1 MKFLWPQALW
11 LLLAVPLL
19 PAAYIYALRRRTT
32 TAARFPGLATA
43 AGHHTGRIFRRVL
56 PPLLFL
62 IAIAT
67 MIVAIA
73 RPVAVVTLPSQQQ
86 AVVLAIDVS
95 SSMRATDVKPSRL
108 AAAQAAARKF
118 IDEQPRSTRI
128 GVVAFAASATAV
140 QHPTHDRDAARA
152 ALERL
157 TTQSGTALG
166 SGIVVALGSLFPGQ
180 GITVEAVQNAAA
192 ARKAPPREP
201 KPLEGGADAGKTAA
215 AGSQGS
221 AAIILLTDGQANTGI
236 PPLDAARAAAE
247 RNVRVFTIGTGTPAG
262 ETMTVDG
269 WRMRVRLDEDTL
281 KEIANAT
288 RGRYFHAGNEKDLE
302 QIYANLNTRFLMQKK
317 EMEITA
323 IFSGVAVLV
332 ATVSALLSFAWF
344 NRIV

>member
-1 MKFLWPQALW
+1 VKFLWPQALW
-11 LLLAVPLL
+11 LLLVVPLI
-19 PAAYIYALRRRTT
+19 PAAYIYALRRRTS

-43 AGHHTGRIFRRVL
+43 AAHDTRRIFRHL

-73 RPVAVVTLPSQQQ
+73 RPVAVVTLPSQHQ

-95 SSMRATDVKPSRL
+95 GSMRATDVKPSRL

-128 GVVAFAASATAV
+128 GVVAFAASASAV

-180 GITVEAVQNAAA
+180 GITVDAVQKAAA
-192 ARKAPPREP
+192 ERKAAPREP
-201 KPLEGGADAGKTAA
+201 KASDGAEDVDKKAA

-221 AAIILLTDGQANTGI
+221 AAIILLTDGQANTGV

-262 ETMTVDG
+262 ETLTVDG

-281 KEIANAT
+281 KEIANVT
-288 RGRYFHAGNEKDLE
+288 RGRYFHAGDEKDLE
-302 QIYANLNTRFLMQKK
+302 QVYTSINTRFLMQKK
-317 EMEITA
+317 ETEITA
-323 IFSGVAVLV
+323 ILSGVAVLV
-332 ATVSALLSFAWF
+332 AMASALLSLAWF

>member
-1 MKFLWPQALW
+1 VKFLWPEALW
-11 LLLAVPLL
+11 LLLAVPLVA
-19 PAAYIYALRRRTT
+19 AAYVYALRRRTT
-32 TAARFPGLATA
+32 AAARFPGLAAA
-43 AGHHTGRIFRRVL
+43 AGHPTPRFFRHA

-73 RPVAVVTLPSQQQ
+73 RPVAVVMLPSQHQ

-95 SSMRATDVKPSRL
+95 GSMRATDVKPNRL

-128 GVVAFAASATAV
+128 GVVAFAASASAV
-140 QHPTHDRDAARA
+140 QHPTHDRDAVRA
-152 ALERL
+152 ALDRL
-157 TTQSGTALG
+157 GTQPGTALG

-180 GITVEAVQNAAA
+180 GITVEAVQQAAA
-192 ARKAPPREP
+192 ERKDRPREP
-201 KPLEGGADAGKTAA
+201 KPLDGGEDVGKTTAA
-215 AGSQGS
+215 ESQGS
-221 AAIILLTDGQANTGI
+221 AAIIVLTDGQANTGV

-262 ETMTVDG
+262 ETLTVDG

-281 KEIANAT
+281 KQVADVT

-302 QIYANLNTRFLMQKK
+302 QVYTNLNTRFLMQKK
-317 EMEITA
+317 ETEITA

-332 ATVSALLSFAWF
+332 AMVSALLSFAWF
-344 NRIV
+344 GRIV

>member
-11 LLLAVPLL
+11 LLLLVPLL
-19 PAAYIYALRRRTT
+19 SAGHIYALRRRTSA
-32 TAARFPGLATA
+32 AARFPGLAA
-43 AGHHTGRIFRRVL
+43 AASHDTGRIRRRL

-62 IAIAT
+62 VAIAT

-73 RPVAVVTLPSQQQ
+73 RPVAVVTLPTQHQ

-128 GVVAFAASATAV
+128 GVVAFAASASAV

-152 ALERL
+152 ALDRL
-157 TTQSGTALG
+157 TPQSGTALG
-166 SGIVVALGSLFPGQ
+166 SAIVVALGSLFPGQ
-180 GITVEAVQNAAA
+180 GITVDAVQKAAA
-192 ARKAPPREP
+192 ERKALPREP
-201 KPLEGGADAGKTAA
+201 KALDGGEPAGKAAA

-236 PPLDAARAAAE
+236 PPIDAARAAAE
-247 RNVRVFTIGTGTPAG
+247 RNVRVFVIGTGTPAG

-269 WRMRVRLDEDTL
+269 FRMRVRLDEETL
-281 KEIANAT
+281 KSVADAT
-288 RGRYFHAGNEKDLE
+288 RGRYFHAGNGKDLE
-302 QIYANLNTRFLMQKK
+302 QVYTNLNTRFLMQKK
-317 EMEITA
+317 ETEITA
-323 IFSGVAVLV
+323 IFSGVAVLL
-332 ATVSALLSFAWF
+332 AMVSALLSFAWF

>member
-1 MKFLWPQALW
+1 MRFLWPQALW

-19 PAAYIYALRRRTT
+19 AAAYIYALRRRTAA
-32 TAARFPGLATA
+32 AARFPGLATA
-43 AGHHTGRIFRRVL
+43 AGHDTGRIFRRL

-73 RPVAVVTLPSQQQ
+73 RPVAVVTLPTHHQTI
-86 AVVLAIDVS
+86 VLAIDVS

-108 AAAQAAARKF
+108 AAAKAAARKF

-128 GVVAFAASATAV
+128 GVVAFAASASAV
-140 QHPTHDRDAARA
+140 QHPTHHRDAARA

-192 ARKAPPREP
+192 AARRALPREP
-201 KPLEGGADAGKTAA
+201 KALEGGELAGKTAA

-236 PPLDAARAAAE
+236 PPMDAARAAAE
-247 RNVRVFTIGTGTPAG
+247 RNVRVFAIGAGTPAG

-269 WRMRVRLDEDTL
+269 VRMRVRLDEDTL
-281 KEIANAT
+281 KEIANVT
-288 RGRYFHAGNEKDLE
+288 RGQYFHAGNEKDLE
-302 QIYANLNTRFLMQKK
+302 QVYANLNTRFLMQRK
-317 EMEITA
+317 ETEITA

-332 ATVSALLSFAWF
+332 AMVSALLSFAWF

>member
-1 MKFLWPQALW
+1 MRFLWPQALW

-19 PAAYIYALRRRTT
+19 AAGYVHALRRRTAA
-32 TAARFPGLATA
+32 AARFPGLAAA
-43 AGHHTGRIFRRVL
+43 AGHDTGRILRRV

-62 IAIAT
+62 VALAT

-73 RPVAVVTLPSQQQ
+73 RPVAVVTLPTHHQ

-95 SSMRATDVKPSRL
+95 GSMRATDVKPSRL

-128 GVVAFAASATAV
+128 GVVAFAASASAV

-157 TTQSGTALG
+157 KTQSGTALG

-180 GITVEAVQNAAA
+180 GITVEAVQKAAA
-192 ARKAPPREP
+192 ERKAPAREP
-201 KPLEGGADAGKTAA
+201 KALEGGEAAGKAAA

-236 PPLDAARAAAE
+236 PPMDAARAAAE
-247 RNVRVFTIGTGTPAG
+247 RKVRVFVIGTGTPAG

-269 WRMRVRLDEDTL
+269 FRMRVRLDEETL
-281 KEIANAT
+281 KAIADVT
-288 RGRYFHAGNEKDLE
+288 RGRYFHAGNERDLE
-302 QIYANLNTRFLMQKK
+302 QIYTNLNTRFLMQKK
-317 EMEITA
+317 ETEITA

-332 ATVSALLSFAWF
+332 AMVSALLSFAWF

>member
-19 PAAYIYALRRRTT
+19 LAAYVYALRRRTT
-32 TAARFPGLATA
+32 AAARFPGLATA
-43 AGHHTGRIFRRVL
+43 AGQHTGRIFRRV

-128 GVVAFAASATAV
+128 GVVAFAASASAV

-152 ALERL
+152 ALDRL
-157 TTQSGTALG
+157 TTQPGTAVG

-180 GITVEAVQNAAA
+180 GITVEAVQKAAA
-192 ARKAPPREP
+192 ERKAPPREP
-201 KPLEGGADAGKTAA
+201 KPLEGGADAGKAAA

-262 ETMTVDG
+262 ETMTADG

-281 KEIANAT
+281 KEIANVT

-302 QIYANLNTRFLMQKK
+302 RIYADLNTRFLLQKK
-317 EMEITA
+317 EAEITA
-323 IFSGVAVLV
+323 IFSGVAVLF
-332 ATVSALLSFAWF
+332 AMVSALLSFAWF